1 MFIMAACQPL
11 MNIDEYIA
19 TFPPET
25 QDLLEQVRK
34 AIHEAAPE
42 AEETIG
48 YAMPAF
54 KLNGDLVYFAG
65 YKRHI
70 GFYATPN
77 GHEAFKDDLS
87 VYKTGK
93 GSVQF
98 PLNQPM
104 PLDLIKRIVAFR
116 VKEYEEKISWRRN
129 PKNDNDYSPHYN

>member
-1 MFIMAACQPL
+1 MAANQPPL
-11 MNIDEYIA
+11 NIDEYIA
-19 TFPPET
+19 AFPPAT
-25 QDLLEQVRK
+25 QILLNQVRE
-34 AIHEAAPE
+34 AILEAAPKAKE
-42 AEETIG
+42 IIS

-54 KLNGDLVYFAG
+54 KLNGNLVYFSG
-65 YKRHI
+65 YKQHI

-77 GHEAFKDDLS
+77 GHEAFKDELS

-116 VKEYEEKISWRRN
+116 VKENEGKI
-129 PKNDNDYSPHYN
+129 KLKAKY